1 MIRRTVFL
9 ASSLGGQMLIDWLTI
24 RTSYDHLNPEALA
37 VVLAYGDRVQRI
49 DAKTGELRWETAA
62 WDSIR
67 SDTHAI
73 SVKAGGSELW
83 IQGSPARIIAQGDA
97 VFGAGASQALD
108 ISGCIERMTAFVGS
122 MLGVTLPEPTPWI
135 VSRADVTENLRM
147 NDQAEVRQALS
158 ILRDCEGG
166 RYRVSQQAGDT
177 VYWGGKSKHRRGKAY
192 AKGPHLTHI
201 MKKPDYSGYPYNP
214 EQIADA
220 HQLLRLELTLAREWF
235 SRNDWKTVT
244 PAQLKS
250 EWDDYFG
257 RMIGGA
263 EMKSDA
269 DLKQRVMAA
278 AETEG
283 QGRAAIGCWALIQS
297 QGWEAAREMQSKTTW
312 YRNLKILRAAGLGD
326 ADLSRGQVVQL
337 RRKVLECQAVTNW
350 QQLRS
355 A

>member
-1 MIRRTVFL
+1 
-9 ASSLGGQMLIDWLTI
+9 MLIDWLTI
-24 RTSYDHLNPEALA
+24 RTSYESLNPEALK

-67 SDTHAI
+67 SDSHAI
-73 SVKAGGSELW
+73 NVKAGGSELW

-108 ISGCIERMTAFVGS
+108 IRGCIDRMRHFVAS
-122 MLGVTLPEPTPWI
+122 MLSVDLPAPDSWI
-135 VSRADVTENLRM
+135 VSRADVTDNLRLA
-147 NDQAEVRQALS
+147 DQAEVRQALS

-166 RYRVSQQAGDT
+166 RYRVSQQNGDT

-192 AKGPHLTHI
+192 AKGPHLVHL
-201 MKKPDYSGYPYNP
+201 MKKPDYSGYPYTAQ
-214 EQIADA
+214 QIADA

-235 SRNDWKTVT
+235 ARHDWKTVT
-244 PAQLKS
+244 PAQLKN

-263 EMKSDA
+263 EMKTES
-269 DLKQRVMAA
+269 DLKNRLLNAA
-278 AETEG
+278 PTEG
-283 QGRAAIGCWALIQS
+283 QARAALGCWALIKS
-297 QGWEAAREMQSKTTW
+297 EGWESAKEMHSPRTW

-326 ADLSRGQVVQL
+326 ADLSRGQIVQL
-337 RRKVLECQAVTNW
+337 RRRVIECQSVTSW
-350 QQLRS
+350 EQLARS